1 MTRGATLLVTC
12 IFNLSVLICCSK
24 EQNPESNA
32 TKAICGLYNSLCDP
46 RVDAMFQPEL
56 DTIWRNIVNQHQV
69 LNSGPVSDKVESA
82 TSGTLHL
89 SGTGTDD
96 LTRIL
101 NFTTRSHPTLYGKN
115 EDNDTQEV
123 SKNINRDPRNRPLSS
138 SGANVDMMN
147 KIFTDLFLHPR
158 SDDFDSDLKSK
169 SRQGIID
176 RLSHYTLETT
186 SQEFFAKTSNGKV
199 IRGVNVVGVIPGK
212 NRGKPGDEFIL
223 VGAHYDSDV
232 NTPGVDDNGSGVVAM
247 LEIAR
252 IMSPYMGKLS
262 KSLLF
267 VAFDLEEKGI
277 LGSLAFVNNYLIPHE
292 LVAKRAKFAGAYILE
307 MVMNYDSSSSS
318 QILPLDMVVAVPESA
333 LWLQLNGNRGDFVS
347 IWSRKELDWPLNHA
361 FHNSWQRVVNEAAK
375 LNQTEPKLYAF
386 DPSIPRDPLLLSTV
400 RYRAFFNSDQAS
412 FWTHR
417 STDYS
422 EYLSAV
428 LITDMGA
435 WRGNMRA
442 CYHEFCDDKRLLT
455 PENLDFMKK
464 ITDATADAVYSLAE

>member
-1 MTRGATLLVTC
+1 
-12 IFNLSVLICCSK
+12 
-24 EQNPESNA
+24 
-32 TKAICGLYNSLCDP
+32 
-46 RVDAMFQPEL
+46 MFQNEL
-56 DTIWRNIVNQHQV
+56 NTIWSNIINQDKI
-69 LNSGPVSDKVESA
+69 LNSAPASNDDEVVPVTTTA
-82 TSGTLHL
+82 TVVQEDPNSQAY
-89 SGTGTDD
+89 
-96 LTRIL
+96 TRIL
-101 NFTTRSHPTLYGKN
+101 NFTMKSHPCHYGNNLTQDSTLLH
-115 EDNDTQEV
+115 TI
-123 SKNINRDPRNRPLSS
+123 INRDPRTRPLLS
-138 SGANVDMMN
+138 SGANVDMIT
-147 KIFTDLFLHPR
+147 KIFNDLFLHKR
-158 SDDFDSDLKSK
+158 SDDADPDLKAK

-199 IRGVNVVGVIPGK
+199 IKGINIVGVIPGK
-212 NRGKPGDEFIL
+212 NRGKPGDEIVL
-223 VGAHYDSDV
+223 VGAHYDTDANS
-232 NTPGVDDNGSGVVAM
+232 PGVDDNGSGVVSM

-252 IMSPYMGKLS
+252 ILSPYMGKLS
-262 KSLLF
+262 RTVFL

-292 LVAKRAKFAGAYILE
+292 LVAKRAKFSGAYILE
-307 MVMNYDSSSSS
+307 MVMNYDSSSTS

-347 IWSRKELDWPLNHA
+347 IWSRRVLDWPLNRA
-361 FHNSWQRVVNEAAK
+361 FHDSWQRVVNEAAK

-386 DPSIPRDPLLLSTV
+386 DPAIPRDPLLLSTV
-400 RYRAFFNSDQAS
+400 RYRAFFNSDHAS

-417 STDYS
+417 SQDYS

-464 ITDATADAVYSLAE
+464 ITDATADAVFTLAE